1 MELRMYKFP
10 KYRLKLKIPYTKHPL
25 SVATLIFPLLLTGC
39 ITPTKQSETS
49 QDHQKIAGFETDEY
63 EAQKGLAI
71 IKASTLY
78 ARGGTG
84 QGVTVA
90 VIDSGLN
97 TALPEFSGRIA
108 DPGYDFMRNVPGTI
122 DVKGHGTEM
131 AGIIAANKDGE
142 GIHGVAYDAQV
153 IPMRFGDNDEP
164 FFFDSQIA
172 QSWKLSF
179 DAGARIISNSWANSI
194 PATEVTEARY
204 KQVMPE
210 SLAMA
215 RELVSNG
222 AVFVFPTGN
231 ELKRQPLAEPG
242 LPFAVSELEKGWLA
256 VVALNNDGTLVNDK
270 SNYCAIAA
278 KWCIAAPGGDGG
290 KDRGLLTTGKDGAL
304 TETAGT
310 SPATAMVSGAL
321 AAMQSLYPQASP
333 QQLRA
338 ILLTSANRN
347 GLFANEEAYGQGVLD
362 LDAAA
367 IEAKQQFAAPAD
379 SDS

>member
-1 MELRMYKFP
+1 MYKFP
-10 KYRLKLKIPYTKHPL
+10 QYQIKLKTPETKHRL
-25 SVATLIFPLLLTGC
+25 SVTTLILPLLLTGC
-39 ITPTKQSETS
+39 ITPAKQHDTS
-49 QDHQKIAGFETDEY
+49 QDRQHIAGFETDEY

-71 IKASTLY
+71 IKAATLY

-84 QGVTVA
+84 EGVTVA

-97 TALPEFSGRIA
+97 ATLPEFHGRIA
-108 DPGYDFMRNVPGTI
+108 DPGYDFMRNVPGTV

-164 FFFDSQIA
+164 FFFDSEIA

-194 PATEVTEARY
+194 PATEITEARY
-204 KQVMPE
+204 NQVMPE

-215 RELVSNG
+215 RDLVGNG

-242 LPFAVSELEKGWLA
+242 LPLAVNELEKGWLA
-256 VVALNNDGTLVNDK
+256 VVALNNQGTLVTDK

-290 KDRGLLTTGKDGAL
+290 KGRGLWTTGKDGAL

-338 ILLTSANRN
+338 ILLTTANRN

-367 IEAKQQFAAPAD
+367 IEAKQQFAAPEN

>member
-1 MELRMYKFP
+1 MYRFP
-10 KYRLKLKIPYTKHPL
+10 EYRFKLKTPETKHRL
-25 SVATLIFPLLLTGC
+25 SVTTLILPLLLTGC
-39 ITPTKQSETS
+39 ITPAKQHDTS
-49 QDHQKIAGFETDEY
+49 QDRLHIAGFETDEY

-71 IKASTLY
+71 IKAATLY

-97 TALPEFSGRIA
+97 TALPEFRGRIA
-108 DPGYDFMRNVPGTI
+108 DPGYDFMRNVPGTV

-131 AGIIAANKDGE
+131 AGIIAANKDDE
-142 GIHGVAYDAQV
+142 GIHGVAYDAKI

-164 FFFDSQIA
+164 FFFDSEIA

-194 PATEVTEARY
+194 PATEITEARY
-204 KQVMPE
+204 NQVMPE

-215 RELVSNG
+215 RDLVGNG

-242 LPFAVSELEKGWLA
+242 LPFAVNELEKGWLA
-256 VVALNNDGTLVNDK
+256 VVALNNQGTLVTDK

-290 KDRGLLTTGKDGAL
+290 KDRGLWTTGKDGAL

-310 SPATAMVSGAL
+310 SPATALVSGAL

-338 ILLTSANRN
+338 ILLTTANRN

-367 IEAKQQFAAPAD
+367 IEAKQQFAAPEN

>member
-1 MELRMYKFP
+1 MYKFP
-10 KYRLKLKIPYTKHPL
+10 QYRFKLKTPEKKL
-25 SVATLIFPLLLTGC
+25 RSSVATLIAALLLTGC
-39 ITPTKQSETS
+39 ITPTKQQDSS
-49 QDHQKIAGFETDEY
+49 QDRQNIAGFETDEY

-71 IKASTLY
+71 IKAASLY

-97 TALPEFSGRIA
+97 TTLPEFRGRIA

-131 AGIIAANKDGE
+131 AGIIAANKDGQ
-142 GIHGVAYDAQV
+142 GIHGVAYDAQI

-179 DAGARIISNSWANSI
+179 DAGARIISNSWANHI
-194 PATEVTEARY
+194 PATELTEARY
-204 KQVMPE
+204 NQVMPE
-210 SLAMA
+210 SLATA
-215 RELVSNG
+215 RDLVRNG

-242 LPFAVSELEKGWLA
+242 LPFAVDELEKGWLA
-256 VVALNNDGTLVNDK
+256 VVALNNEGMLVTDK

-290 KDRGLLTTGKDGAL
+290 KGRGLLTTGKDGAL

-321 AAMQSLYPQASP
+321 AAMQSLYPQASA
-333 QQLRA
+333 QQLRT
-338 ILLTSANRN
+338 ILLTTANRK
-347 GLFANEEAYGQGVLD
+347 GKFANTEAYGQGVLD

-367 IEAKQQFAAPAD
+367 IEAKLQFQTPGG